1 MFNYPLLFF
10 PLSIC
15 VLWLSAQI
23 GAPWPKGRS
32 LSEDERADFGFV
44 QAATLIPL
52 GLIIGFSFLNGDRA
66 FFKRI
71 GFDHRSHGRQFG
83 KTQCILGVRWY
94 FPQTIIT
101 DFQP

>member
-1 MFNYPLLFF
+1 MINYPLLFF

-23 GAPWPKGRS
+23 GALSPKGRS

-44 QAATLIPL
+44 QAATLTLL
-52 GLIIGFSFLNGDRA
+52 GLIIGFSFSMATGR

-71 GFDHRSHGRQFG
+71 GFDHRPHGSQLD
-83 KTQCILGVRWY
+83 KTQCTLGSPLV
-94 FPQTIIT
+94 FPA
-101 DFQP
+101 DHHL

>member
-1 MFNYPLLFF
+1 MFKYPLLFF

-15 VLWLSAQI
+15 LLWLSAQI
-23 GAPWPKGRS
+23 GAHWPKGRS

-52 GLIIGFSFLNGDRA
+52 GLIIGFSFSMATGR

-71 GFDHRSHGRQFG
+71 GFDHRS
-83 KTQCILGVRWY
+83 
-94 FPQTIIT
+94 
-101 DFQP
+101 